1 MVSSFSVEDM
11 NYFISLEPSIAI
23 NEAIQLAKD
32 FGSDSSYNLRY
43 IHVNADQCVPV
54 LNIADYKT

>member
-11 NYFISLEPSIAI
+11 NYFISKWIG
-23 NEAIQLAKD
+23 